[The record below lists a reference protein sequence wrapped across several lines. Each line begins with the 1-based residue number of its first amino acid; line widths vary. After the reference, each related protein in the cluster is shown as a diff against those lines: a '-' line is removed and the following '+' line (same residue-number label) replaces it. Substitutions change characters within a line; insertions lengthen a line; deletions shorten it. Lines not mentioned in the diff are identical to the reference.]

1 MCNPIY
7 GVDSTDKIDK
17 KSVED
22 DIKRIAAQIN
32 SATDNRQTVTVKVKD
47 ANGNMTTKQID
58 CSKTDI
64 NKKIVL
70 IVPEDQGVKDYVQ
83 TVINELGYSGMFSV
97 EAGYGTGYKLP
108 EKTETNTEEGNS

>member
-1 MCNPIY
+1 MIIIRH
-7 GVDSTDKIDK
+7 TI
-17 KSVED
+17 
-22 DIKRIAAQIN
+22 
-32 SATDNRQTVTVKVKD
+32 
-47 ANGNMTTKQID
+47 KQID